1 MGALEVKRNKGSKNT
16 EENKKLR
23 PLQKSKESEEFGLSV
38 RSMKKKIKYQKHTDD
53 KHKQWQYWVVFLV
66 THGFTSL

>member
-1 MGALEVKRNKGSKNT
+1 MGALEVKGNKGSKNT

-23 PLQKSKESEEFGLSV
+23 PPQKSKESEEFGLNV
-38 RSMKKKIKYQKHTDD
+38 RSMKKKIKYQKHTDE
-53 KHKQWQYWVVFLV
+53 KHKQYWVVFLV